1 MLPFSDPKSAVAT
14 PESGHTTDTR
24 TDPASP
30 AVPPPTTALACV
42 ILAHTDPVQLRRLID
57 ALDPFPVFLHCDPK
71 TAPEVFA
78 EMITDL
84 PERVTI
90 LDRVETGWAKWGNV
104 EAELVGYRAAL
115 EHTDATHIAV
125 LTGTDYPLASTAEI
139 TAILTDYPDKSIVS
153 VNPLP
158 HSDWGRDG
166 GFARLR
172 YRHWAV
178 GKRMLR
184 LPIPRRLPRDVVPA
198 GGPQMKILARKHAEI
213 VVHAA
218 ETRPDLVEFWRRS
231 WVADE
236 TFVPTILNTPG
247 FAPHFAD
254 EHESASAWWVWWGE
268 RPSKS
273 PTWLGLDFRD
283 EILSG
288 RKYGQD
294 FPRLFARKFST
305 AQSSELLDAID
316 AHRSRPR
323 APRVQAATPRRSSSA
338 DDAGEPAQG
347 EHPTDNA
354 PPVNVPVEPMPAASN
369 ESSHLFGRGLL
380 YVVVWALQ
388 LIAGT
393 VVSPILA
400 YTLGPA
406 EFGALASAIALH
418 QVLSVLALLGLD
430 QAIVLERADDPS
442 GKTARGLLSVGIA
455 ISFGV
460 TLALTA
466 TGGLWASSLGFDG
479 FSPLVIAVI
488 LWTAPGAVVQAIL
501 ALLLAEDR
509 LRAFTWVSALAA
521 VGGQLI
527 GLFLLFFVHRDAT
540 TYAWGGVASQF
551 LAMAIGIVLARPR
564 LRGLFD
570 VDIAWRAI
578 KLGVPLAVVSLG
590 YFVLNAGDRIVIQRI
605 LGPAEVGRYQVAY
618 VVGYTVVLLL
628 TFTSSAWL
636 PRFAAVKDDFER
648 WRLSAQ
654 SRDELYRLLIPVVFA
669 VTLAA
674 PIALRIVAPAEF
686 EPNGL
691 VLVVFLVAL
700 SAYPVAAGG
709 ASSRLLI
716 TLRKGRSVATITLIA
731 AAVNIA
737 LNIALVPVL
746 GISGAAAGTVVAFG
760 LMAVLQRFALPKEP
774 AWVRTPTSL
783 LAGIALSVTLAAASI
798 FLPQTLPWN
807 IGKLV
812 VAVSCLP
819 WFFVVLRRARRGP
832 DSLAAPPES
841 TKAATPNTVPD
852 STTASTA
859 TSTTTR
865 SSQ

>member
-1 MLPFSDPKSAVAT
+1 MAA
-14 PESGHTTDTR
+14 PEAGRTTEQR
-24 TDPASP
+24 TDPNQP

-42 ILAHTDPVQLRRLID
+42 SLAHTDPVQLRRLID

-78 EMITDL
+78 EMTADL

-115 EHTDATHIAV
+115 DQSNATHIAV
-125 LTGTDYPLASTAEI
+125 MTGTDYPLASTAEI
-139 TAILTDYPDKSIVS
+139 AEILAEFPDKSIAS

-158 HSDWGRDG
+158 HGDWGRDG

-213 VVHAA
+213 VLHAA
-218 ETRPDLVEFWRRS
+218 ETRPDLVDFWRRS

-236 TFVPTILNTPG
+236 TFVPTILNSPG
-247 FAPHFAD
+247 FAPHWEN

-305 AQSSELLDAID
+305 AQSTELLDAID

-323 APRVQAATPRRSSSA
+323 APRGPAATQPGASTAEDS
-338 DDAGEPAQG
+338 GEPAQG
-347 EHPTDNA
+347 AHPTDGA
-354 PPVNVPVEPMPAASN
+354 PAVSVPVETMPAAAN

-430 QAIVLERADDPS
+430 QAIMLERSDEPS
-442 GKTARGLLSVGIA
+442 GRTARGLLSVGIA
-455 ISFGV
+455 ISFAV
-460 TLALTA
+460 TLTLTL
-466 TGGLWASSLGFDG
+466 TGGLWAEALGFDG
-479 FSPLVIAVI
+479 FSPLVVAVI

-509 LRAFTWVSALAA
+509 LRSFTWVSALAA
-521 VGGQLI
+521 VGGQLF

-551 LAMAIGIVLARPR
+551 LAMGIGIVLARPR

-570 VDIAWRAI
+570 VAIAWRAI
-578 KLGVPLAVVSLG
+578 KLGIPLAVVSLG

-636 PRFAAVKDDFER
+636 PRFAAVKDDAER

-674 PIALRIVAPAEF
+674 PIALRIVAPSTF

-716 TLRKGRSVATITLIA
+716 TLRKGRTVATITLIA
-731 AAVNIA
+731 AAVNIGV
-737 LNIALVPVL
+737 NILLVPL
-746 GISGAAAGTVVAFG
+746 IGISGAATGTVIAFG
-760 LMAVLQRFALPKEP
+760 LMALMQRFALPKDP
-774 AWVRTPTSL
+774 AWVRTPRPL
-783 LAGIALSVTLAAASI
+783 LAGIAVSVVLAAASI
-798 FLPQTLPWN
+798 LLPQTLPWN

-832 DSLAAPPES
+832 APVAAPAAPAS
-841 TKAATPNTVPD
+841 APDTSAPDTPAPAPSAATS
-852 STTASTA
+852 STTPRST
-859 TSTTTR
+859 
-865 SSQ
+865 Q